1 MRYYIGTELSAADDW
16 ESIYPPI
23 EAPRNYR
30 DPQKIAEYIER
41 RKYELATGEAAMNP
55 LTGRVTRVVVIKNKP
70 DETQDTVF
78 DEANLSVGA
87 KFLDWFLKDTGMDV
101 DPAKLKD
108 QLVIGCNVR
117 RDLRLM
123 AIEYIFVNGSLPF
136 SLWWALDLEADFRY
150 NQIPGFIDPL
160 SAIFGT
166 SSTDMAAAGRRFGLV
181 EDSEDTEPDL
191 DAEARAILACQL
203 AKRMGL

>member
-1 MRYYIGTELSAADDW
+1 MRYYIGEELTAADNW
-16 ESIYPPI
+16 EDVFPPI
-23 EAPRNYR
+23 EAPRNYK

-41 RKYELATGEAAMNP
+41 RKYELATGEASMNP
-55 LTGRVTRVVVIKNKP
+55 LTGNVTRVVAIKNKA
-70 DETQDTVF
+70 DDIDVVF
-78 DEANLSVGA
+78 DEAGAGIGA
-87 KFLDWFLKDTGMDV
+87 KFLDWFLKDTGMDT
-101 DPAKLKD
+101 DPTLLKE
-108 QLVIGCNVR
+108 QLVVGCNVR

-181 EDSEDTEPDL
+181 EDPEAKEENL
-191 DAEARAILACQL
+191 DAEARAVLAYQL